1 MDGRLRVHTTRFV
14 CICCGLWGQ
23 RLQGSHGTQ
32 QSNLFLKLLY
42 FAVLTLHTN
51 TKCIEYAILQQHYI
65 QKKMVLQCSAAAT
78 AAEVLLSILLQVSIY
93 CLLSI
98 YRTLQCY
105 SVQQYQYIVIDQ
117 SYIKIAAATT
127 AVQCQQQPSAFCSS
141 QTKVASSAWILNYM
155 AKLNYSSA
163 ALYGKRARPFF
174 QVTTYILPVKKLGQ
188 FSWGEKSWR
197 GGRGNIHIFP
207 DRWVVYIRIE

>member
-1 MDGRLRVHTTRFV
+1 MDGGFRVHTTRFV

-51 TKCIEYAILQQHYI
+51 TKCIEYATIALHTE
-65 QKKMVLQCSAAAT
+65 KMVLQYSAAAT

-105 SVQQYQYIVIDQ
+105 SVQQYYIVIDQ
-117 SYIKIAAATT
+117 SYIKIAAAT
-127 AVQCQQQPSAFCSS
+127 AVQCQQQPSTFCSS
-141 QTKVASSAWILNYM
+141 QTKVASSGCTLNYNS
-155 AKLNYSSA
+155 AKLQH
-163 ALYGKRARPFF
+163 YGKRACPQFC
-174 QVTTYILPVKKLGQ
+174 YNIPVEIKKNRAL
-188 FSWGEKSWR
+188 
-197 GGRGNIHIFP
+197 H
-207 DRWVVYIRIE
+207 D

>member
-51 TKCIEYAILQQHYI
+51 TKCIEYATLQHYI

-141 QTKVASSAWILNYM
+141 QTKVASSGCTLNCSS
-155 AKLNYSSA
+155 AKLQH
-163 ALYGKRARPFF
+163 YGKRTRP
-174 QVTTYILPVKKLGQ
+174 QYYIAYQKKTRALQG
-188 FSWGEKSWR
+188 
-197 GGRGNIHIFP
+197 
-207 DRWVVYIRIE
+207 